1 MAHSHRTALPWVWL
15 TLLLALCLQ
24 VMPLAEG
31 WQLWRPDWLGLML
44 IYWCMASPDRVGV
57 FHGFVFGLL
66 LDLIE
71 GATLGQ
77 NALVLSLLAFLAALV
92 YPRFRTYSLVQQ
104 ALLVLVLLG
113 LVQLAEQWL
122 RTLFG
127 PFTMHLAF
135 LIPSLIGA
143 ALWPWLATMFQAF
156 ERHLANRGVTP

>member
-1 MAHSHRTALPWVWL
+1 MPSGSTTALPWIWL

-31 WQLWRPDWLGLML
+31 WQIWRPDWLGLML
-44 IYWCMASPDRVGV
+44 IYWCMAAPARVGV
-57 FHGFVFGLL
+57 FHGFVLGIL

-71 GATLGQ
+71 GAPLGQ
-77 NALVLSLLAFLAALV
+77 NALTLSLLAFLSALIS
-92 YPRFRTYSLVQQ
+92 PRFRTYSLVQQ
-104 ALLVLVLLG
+104 ALLILVLLG
-113 LVQLAEQWL
+113 LVQLVEQWL

-127 PFTMHLAF
+127 PFSMHLAF

-156 ERHLANRGVTP
+156 ERRLVQHD